1 MLNLDDIT
9 DKKQQIMKILYDEKI
24 DFRTLVALRDKLF
37 ESPN

>member
-1 MLNLDDIT
+1 
-9 DKKQQIMKILYDEKI
+9 MKILYDEKI